1 MLDKF
6 KTALVLVIIGAVS
19 GFLIWGTNEL
29 TNEDIVLNREL
40 REQGYYKEIFGLEES
55 FEITFEKIT
64 INEKLVE
71 IVLKDIDDAIIGY
84 IYKGDDKNNY
94 GGITVLVG
102 IRLDGEISNVLISSS
117 TNTPTYVKGVKDDQ
131 LSPFVNQNAE
141 TVEYDAKT
149 SATFTYGSV
158 TKIVGEATDYYIA
171 NRGGE

>member
-71 IVLKDIDDAIIGY
+71 IVLKDIERKE
-84 IYKGDDKNNY
+84 YK
-94 GGITVLVG
+94 
-102 IRLDGEISNVLISSS
+102 
-117 TNTPTYVKGVKDDQ
+117 
-131 LSPFVNQNAE
+131 
-141 TVEYDAKT
+141 
-149 SATFTYGSV
+149 
-158 TKIVGEATDYYIA
+158 
-171 NRGGE
+171 